1 MFFFLM
7 ECSTFFIISFSV
19 WACVFDGG
27 ELGNVE
33 EVCLVT
39 ANVGI
44 LVVGMVVEAG
54 VIGVWRVVGYRD
66 VV

>member
-1 MFFFLM
+1 M

-27 ELGNVE
+27 EVGNVE

-39 ANVGI
+39 DNVGVLI
-44 LVVGMVVEAG
+44 VRMVVEVG
-54 VIGVWRVVGYRD
+54 VIGVWGVVIWCGQ
-66 VV
+66 